1 MKNEFARPIQ
11 FIKDEHGFLV
21 GREYADELKLNQR
34 TMTPL
39 QQRFLDAI
47 ENNIAL
53 EGSQYDDAIKA
64 ATACEKIADEFA
76 AEFGEWIDNKG
87 YLQFSDKNKENKR
100 WVTVTEAFPIRENG
114 LTTQQ
119 LIQRFKEQ
127 GK

>member
-1 MKNEFARPIQ
+1 MKNELAKPIQ

-47 ENNIAL
+47 EKNIAL

-64 ATACEKIADEFA
+64 TIACEKIADRFA
-76 AEFGEWIDNKG
+76 AELGEWIDNKG
-87 YLQFSDKNKENKR
+87 YLQFGDKNKENKK
-100 WVTVTEAFPIRENG
+100 WVTVIEAFPQRENG
-114 LTTQQ
+114 LTTAQ
-119 LIQRFKEQ
+119 LIQQFKEQ
-127 GK
+127 SK

>member
-47 ENNIAL
+47 EKHIAL
-53 EGSQYDDAIKA
+53 EGSQYDDAIRA
-64 ATACEKIADEFA
+64 TTACEKIAEEFA
-76 AEFGEWIDNKG
+76 IGFAEWI
-87 YLQFSDKNKENKR
+87 SKNNWKSFKQNQWINAMNPKPYITSSE
-100 WVTVTEAFPIRENG
+100 
-114 LTTQQ
+114 
-119 LIQRFKEQ
+119 LIQQFKEP